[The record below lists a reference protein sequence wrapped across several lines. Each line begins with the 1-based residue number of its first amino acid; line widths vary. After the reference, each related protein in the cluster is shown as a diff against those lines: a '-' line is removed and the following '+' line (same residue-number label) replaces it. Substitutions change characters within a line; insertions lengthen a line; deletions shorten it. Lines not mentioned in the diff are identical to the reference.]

1 MRVGSLFSG
10 VGLLDYGLHLA
21 GMQHAFLC
29 EADPWRRE
37 ILEKRW
43 PGVPVYDDIRTFD
56 GEEWR
61 GRVDAVVG
69 GFPCKGASSA
79 GKREGFGHPET
90 VLWREMR
97 RVISEVRPRYCV
109 VENVAA
115 ILSLRGGS
123 VWGEVLG
130 DLAALGYDAVWDCLP
145 ASAFG
150 APHQRDRVFLVATY
164 STRIAKREPPDET
177 HAISASRNARTQP
190 VGGVRRIAPDADLE
204 SGAERDERTQAR
216 KQAPRGYDARG
227 CGVPV
232 EWGEYGPAIRRWE
245 RTTRPAPAPLLRVR
259 GVDDGS
265 AAGLDGPERRTNRK
279 RLSACGDG
287 VLVAAGWTAGMY
299 VRCRAEQER
308 EA

>member
-1 MRVGSLFSG
+1 MLVGSLFSG

-21 GMQHAFLC
+21 GMEHAFFC

-37 ILEKRW
+37 ILAKRW
-43 PGVPVYDDIRTFD
+43 PGVPVHDDIRTFD

-115 ILSLRGGS
+115 ILFLHGGA

-145 ASAFG
+145 AGAFG
-150 APHQRDRVFLVATY
+150 APHRRDRVFLVAYANIAGGRRWHEARRIPPFTG
-164 STRIAKREPPDET
+164 TRNTQTPPD
-177 HAISASRNARTQP
+177 
-190 VGGVRRIAPDADLE
+190 PDIE
-204 SGAERDERTQAR
+204 SGAERDERTQAG
-216 KQAPRGYDARG
+216 KQASRGYDARG
-227 CGVPV
+227 CGVHV
-232 EWGEYGPAIRRWE
+232 EWGEYEPAIRRWE

-299 VRCRAEQER
+299 VLMDAGIEE
-308 EA
+308 